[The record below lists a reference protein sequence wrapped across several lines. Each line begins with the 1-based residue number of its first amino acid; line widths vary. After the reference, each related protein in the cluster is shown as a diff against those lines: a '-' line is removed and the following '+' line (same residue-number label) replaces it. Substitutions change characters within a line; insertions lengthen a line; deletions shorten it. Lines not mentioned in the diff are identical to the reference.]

1 MSGQPV
7 ACPTCQGVIVVPAFP
22 PDGAYAD
29 PAAAYPPDYAPPP
42 PPPPP
47 PTSGPSSSSLG
58 NDPVPLGCP
67 HCGGMFQVLPSMAGQ
82 QVSCPHCQGVI
93 VVPGFGGSPPG
104 MAPPDF
110 PPPGMQPPEFPPP
123 GMQPPEMQPPGMQPP
138 GMQPPGVQPPGMMPP
153 SPQPQGPPDVGS
165 AGPPPP
171 PSSTPAGSRPKV
183 VAKPAEGPVNAAEQ
197 RTKTVGRGREK
208 IELRRLT
215 PAELTARRRTRNLV
229 MGAVF
234 ILLLGAIFIVLL
246 NME

>member
-93 VVPGFGGSPPG
+93 VVPGFGGSPSG

-110 PPPGMQPPEFPPP
+110 PPPSMQPPSPP
-123 GMQPPEMQPPGMQPP
+123 
-138 GMQPPGVQPPGMMPP
+138 
-153 SPQPQGPPDVGS
+153 PQGPPGAGG
-165 AGPPPP
+165 AGPPS
-171 PSSTPAGSRPKV
+171 PSSTSASSRPKV
-183 VAKPAEGPVNAAEQ
+183 VAKPAEGPVKPAEQ

-215 PAELTARRRTRNLV
+215 PAELAARRRTRNLI
-229 MGAVF
+229 MGTVF
-234 ILLLGAIFIVLL
+234 ILLLGAIFVVLL